1 MKKYLIVLFCIVALQ
16 VKSVDD
22 KLPVWNTIERII
34 GERANEFSCFI
45 IPLEN
50 NQEIFEISSLD
61 GKICL
66 KGSSQTAIG
75 YAFNWYLRYYCHNQ
89 ISRAGVNIFL
99 PDTLPLVANPVR
111 KPANFPYRYYLN
123 YCTFNYTMSF
133 WEWDRWEKELDW
145 MAING
150 INMPLAIIGTEAVW
164 QRTLRKFHFTEK
176 EIFDFIPGPAYKAWW
191 LMGNLE
197 GWAGPV
203 SQQWIDNQVVL
214 QKKILKRM
222 KELDMTP
229 VYQGFYGMVPDVM
242 RKKFPNNKIYDG
254 GLWAGDKRGFHRPAF
269 LDPSDPLFEKMAA
282 VFYDEQ
288 QKLFG
293 ETKFY
298 GGDPFHEGAA
308 VEGINITQSAS
319 KIHNALLQKH
329 PDAIWVL
336 QGWWENPKQEL
347 LEGTVK
353 EQVLIL
359 DLFAES
365 KPQWEARKGY
375 DGRKWAWCTLLNFGS
390 KSGNFGKLDTFA
402 IEPIR
407 ALKSP
412 YGKNATAIGTMMEGN
427 ETNPVNYELIY
438 EMAWNSESPF
448 IPEWLKGF
456 TKARYGVENPIAND
470 AWSKIYKTAY
480 NCPTKQEGPSESIFC
495 ARGDLNVTG
504 AFRYGTIGIYY
515 DPAVFVQG
523 VRQLAS
529 CYPDLK
535 HLDTYQYDL
544 VDFTRQSLADY
555 AQVVYRRAITAY
567 QEKDNEELIRQSD
580 YFLKLIGLQDSV
592 VSMRKEFL
600 LGRWLEDAKA
610 IAPSESEKELFEH
623 NARTLITVW
632 GDEGVAEELHDYSNR
647 EWSGMLSDFYHPR
660 WKLFFESLKSA
671 IQTGEY
677 KQVDFYAFE
686 KSWSQERKNYP
697 VVPNPMNINLI
708 NQILGL
714 ITY

>member
-1 MKKYLIVLFCIVALQ
+1 MKKYLIIFFCIVVLHVQ
-16 VKSVDD
+16 STDK
-22 KLPVWNTIERII
+22 KLPVWYSIERII
-34 GERANEFSCFI
+34 GERVNEFSCFI

-89 ISRAGVNIFL
+89 LSRAGVNILL

>member
-1 MKKYLIVLFCIVALQ
+1 MKKYLIILFCIVALQ
-16 VKSVDD
+16 VKSNDD

-50 NQEIFEISSLD
+50 NQEIFEISSQQ
-61 GKICL
+61 GKILL

-89 ISRAGVNIFL
+89 LSRAGVNILL

-133 WEWDRWEKELDW
+133 WDWDRWEKELDW

-254 GLWAGDKRGFHRPAF
+254 GLWAGDKRGFQRPAF

-298 GGDPFHEGAA
+298 GGDPFHEGGAT
-308 VEGINITQSAS
+308 EGIDITQSAAQ
-319 KIHNALLQKH
+319 IHKALLKKH
-329 PDAIWVL
+329 QDATWVL

-390 KSGNFGKLDTFA
+390 KSGNFSKLDTFA